1 MTVHLKMAWRNV
13 WRNRRRSLLT
23 IAAIAFA
30 CALLV
35 FMLSFQF
42 GSYEAMINA
51 AVKVHTGYFQVQA
64 PGYQEKREIEQ
75 VVADPEAVARLF
87 ETIPEVTAYT
97 FRAAAFS
104 LASSAERTYGI
115 AVTGIDP
122 SREPGVSTIQ
132 TLVRDGAF
140 LSPGDGPA
148 ALVGSLLAR
157 NLRVGVGD
165 LVTLLGQGRDGSIA
179 ATVVTVKG
187 TFASGQDDFDRG
199 ALYLPLDYFQ
209 EMYAMEGAVHEVVG
223 VAPSIWEVPALER
236 HLAEELGRLARE
248 QQMPPLVV
256 LDWKALMPGL
266 AQGIY
271 LDLVSGLIFYLLLIV
286 VVAFSIMNTFLMAI
300 FERTREFGVLMAIGT
315 TTGRLTRLLLTE
327 SMMMTLMGMASGMLL
342 GGLVTLYFQAVGI
355 DFGSASDILRQYGIP
370 GRMHPVLSLP
380 SLLIGPL
387 LVCFITFW
395 AALWPALRVR
405 RLTPVKAMNDA

>member
-1 MTVHLKMAWRNV
+1 MAWRNV

-23 IAAIAFA
+23 MAAIAFA

-51 AVKVHTGYFQVQA
+51 AVKVHTGYFQIQA
-64 PGYQEKREIEQ
+64 PGYQEKREIRL
-75 VVADPEAVARLF
+75 VVADPEAVARL
-87 ETIPEVTAYT
+87 IDAVPEVTAYT
-97 FRAAAFS
+97 FRANAFS
-104 LASSAERTYGI
+104 LAASNDRTYGI
-115 AVTGIDP
+115 SVTGIDP
-122 SREPGVSTIQ
+122 VREFNVSSLK
-132 TLVRDGAF
+132 TLVRDGVF
-140 LSPGDGPA
+140 LSPGDGPE
-148 ALVGSLLAR
+148 ALVGALLAK
-157 NLRVGVGD
+157 NLRVGIGD
-165 LVTLLGQGRDGSIA
+165 PITLLGQGRDGSIA

-187 TFASGQDDFDRG
+187 IFASGQDDFDRN
-199 ALYLPLDYFQ
+199 ALYIPLGYFQ
-209 EMYAMEGAVHEVVG
+209 ELYAMRGAVHEIVG
-223 VAPSIWEVPALER
+223 MTSSIWAVPAVERRLKQELER
-236 HLAEELGRLARE
+236 LDRDKNGPLAI
-248 QQMPPLVV
+248 

-327 SMMMTLMGMASGMLL
+327 SMMMTFVGMGAGMLL
-342 GGLVTLYFQAVGI
+342 GSLVTLYYQIVGI
-355 DFGSASDILRQYGIP
+355 DFGGASEILKQYGIP
-370 GRMHPVLSLP
+370 GRMYPILTVP
-380 SLLIGPL
+380 SLVIGPF

-405 RLTPVKAMNDA
+405 RLTPVKAMHYA

>member
-1 MTVHLKMAWRNV
+1 MRAHLKMAWRNV

-23 IAAIAFA
+23 MAAIAFA

-51 AVKVHTGYFQVQA
+51 AVKVHTGYFQIQA
-64 PGYQEKREIEQ
+64 PGYQDKREIRL
-75 VVADPEAVARLF
+75 VVADPEAVARL
-87 ETIPEVTAYT
+87 IDAVPEVTAYT
-97 FRAAAFS
+97 FRANAFS
-104 LASSAERTYGI
+104 LAASNDRTYGI
-115 AVTGIDP
+115 SVTGIDP
-122 SREPGVSTIQ
+122 VREFNVSSLK
-132 TLVRDGAF
+132 TLVRDGVF
-140 LSPGDGPA
+140 LSPGDGPE
-148 ALVGSLLAR
+148 ALVGALLAK
-157 NLRVGVGD
+157 NLRVGIGD
-165 LVTLLGQGRDGSIA
+165 PITLLGQGRDGSIA

-187 TFASGQDDFDRG
+187 IFASGQDDFDRN
-199 ALYLPLDYFQ
+199 ALYIPLGYFQ
-209 EMYAMEGAVHEVVG
+209 ELYAMRGAVHEIVG
-223 VAPSIWEVPALER
+223 MTSSIWAVPAVERRLKQELER
-236 HLAEELGRLARE
+236 LDRDKNGPLAI
-248 QQMPPLVV
+248 

-327 SMMMTLMGMASGMLL
+327 SMMMTFVGMGAGMLL
-342 GGLVTLYFQAVGI
+342 GSLVTLYYQIVGI
-355 DFGSASDILRQYGIP
+355 DFGGASEILKQYGIP
-370 GRMHPVLSLP
+370 GRMYPILTVP
-380 SLLIGPL
+380 SLVIGPF

-405 RLTPVKAMNDA
+405 RLTPVKAMHYA

>member
-1 MTVHLKMAWRNV
+1 MRSHLKMAWRNV

-23 IAAIAFA
+23 MAAIAFA

-51 AVKVHTGYFQVQA
+51 AVKVHTGYFQIQA
-64 PGYQEKREIEQ
+64 PGYQEKREIRL
-75 VVADPEAVARLF
+75 VVADPEAVARL
-87 ETIPEVTAYT
+87 IDAVPEVTAYT
-97 FRAAAFS
+97 FRANAFS
-104 LASSAERTYGI
+104 LAASNDRTYGI
-115 AVTGIDP
+115 SVTGIDP
-122 SREPGVSTIQ
+122 VREFNVSSLK
-132 TLVRDGAF
+132 TLVRDGVF
-140 LSPGDGPA
+140 LSPGDGPE
-148 ALVGSLLAR
+148 ALVGALLAK
-157 NLRVGVGD
+157 NLRVGIGD
-165 LVTLLGQGRDGSIA
+165 PITLLGQGRDGSIA

-187 TFASGQDDFDRG
+187 IFASGQDDFDRN
-199 ALYLPLDYFQ
+199 ALYIPLGYFQ
-209 EMYAMEGAVHEVVG
+209 ELYAMRGAVHEIVG
-223 VAPSIWEVPALER
+223 MTSSIWAVPAVERRLKQELER
-236 HLAEELGRLARE
+236 LDRDKNGPLAI
-248 QQMPPLVV
+248 

-327 SMMMTLMGMASGMLL
+327 SMMMTFVGMGAGMLL
-342 GGLVTLYFQAVGI
+342 GSLVTLYYQIVGI
-355 DFGSASDILRQYGIP
+355 DFGGASEILKQYGIP
-370 GRMHPVLSLP
+370 GRMYPILTVP
-380 SLLIGPL
+380 SLVIGPF

-405 RLTPVKAMNDA
+405 RLTPVKAMHYA

>member
-1 MTVHLKMAWRNV
+1 MHLKMAWRNV
-13 WRNRRRSLLT
+13 WRNSRRSLLT

-42 GSYEAMINA
+42 GAYEAMINA

-64 PGYQEKREIEQ
+64 PGYQEKREIRQ
-75 VVADPEAVARLF
+75 VVEDPAAVARLF
-87 ETIPEVTAYT
+87 ENIPEVTAYT
-97 FRAAAFS
+97 FRAGAFS
-104 LASSAERTYGI
+104 LASSADRTYGI
-115 AVTGIDP
+115 SVTGIDP
-122 SREPGVSTIQ
+122 AREPGVSTIE

-140 LSPGDGPA
+140 LSPGDGAA
-148 ALVGSLLAR
+148 ALVGVLLAK

-165 LVTLLGQGRDGSIA
+165 AVTLLGQGRDGSIA
-179 ATVVTVKG
+179 ATVVTVRG
-187 TFASGQDDFDRG
+187 TFASGQDDFDRN

-209 EMYAMEGAVHEVVG
+209 ELYAMRGAVHEVVC
-223 VAPSIWEVPALER
+223 VTPSLWEVPSVER
-236 HLAEELGRLARE
+236 RLSQALARMARE
-248 QQMPPLVV
+248 EKAQPLSV

-271 LDLVSGLIFYLLLIV
+271 LDLMSGLIFYLLLIV

-300 FERTREFGVLMAIGT
+300 FERTREFGVLMAMGT

-327 SMMMTLMGMASGMLL
+327 SMMMTLMGMAAGMAL
-342 GGLVTLYFQAVGI
+342 GSLVTLYFQAVGI
-355 DFGSASDILRQYGIP
+355 DFGSASDILRQYGIS
-370 GRMHPVLSLP
+370 GRMYPKLSAL
-380 SLLIGPL
+380 SLLIGPV

-405 RLTPVKAMNDA
+405 RLTPVEAMNYA

>member
-23 IAAIAFA
+23 MAAIAFA

-64 PGYQEKREIEQ
+64 PGYQEKREIDQ
-75 VVADPEAVARLF
+75 VVEHPGAVAELLAADPD
-87 ETIPEVTAYT
+87 VTAYT
-97 FRAAAFS
+97 FRASAFS
-104 LASSAERTYGI
+104 LASSDDRTYGI
-115 AVTGIDP
+115 SVTGIDP
-122 SREPGVSTIQ
+122 AREPGVSTIP
-132 TLVRDGAF
+132 TLVREGAF
-140 LSPGDGPA
+140 LSEGDGPQ
-148 ALVGSLLAR
+148 ALLGSLLAR
-157 NLRVGVGD
+157 NLRVGIGD
-165 LVTLLGQGRDGSIA
+165 SVTLLGQGRDGVIA
-179 ATVVTVKG
+179 ATVATVKG
-187 TFASGQDDFDRG
+187 IFSSGQDDFDRN
-199 ALYLPLDYFQ
+199 ALYLPLEYFQ
-209 EMYAMEGAVHEVVG
+209 EVYDMRGAVHEVVG
-223 VAPSIWEVPALER
+223 VCPSLWKVPQVMRRLAPALER
-236 HLAEELGRLARE
+236 QAEPLA
-248 QQMPPLVV
+248 V
-256 LDWKALMPGL
+256 LDWKAIMPGL

-327 SMMMTLMGMASGMLL
+327 SMMMTFMGTAAGMAL
-342 GGLVTLYFQAVGI
+342 GAAVTLYFQAVGI
-355 DFGSASDILRQYGIP
+355 DFGNASDILRQYGIP
-370 GRMHPVLSLP
+370 GRMHPVLTLP

-405 RLTPVKAMNDA
+405 RLTPVKAMGDA

>member
-1 MTVHLKMAWRNV
+1 MTAHLKMAWRNV

-42 GSYEAMINA
+42 GAYEAMINT

-64 PGYQEKREIEQ
+64 PGYQEKREIRQ
-75 VVADPEAVARLF
+75 VVEDPAAVGRLL
-87 ETIPEVTAYT
+87 EEIPEVTAHT
-97 FRAAAFS
+97 FRANAFS
-104 LASSAERTYGI
+104 LASSADRTYGI
-115 AVTGIDP
+115 SVTGIDP
-122 SREPGVSTIQ
+122 AREPGVSTIE

-140 LSPGDGPA
+140 LSPGGEA
-148 ALVGSLLAR
+148 EALVGVLLAK
-157 NLRVGVGD
+157 NLRVGPGD
-165 LVTLLGQGRDGSIA
+165 NVTLLGQGRDGSIA

-187 TFASGQDDFDRG
+187 TFASGQDDFDRN
-199 ALYLPLDYFQ
+199 ALYIPLDYFQ
-209 EMYAMEGAVHEVVG
+209 ELYAMRGTVHEVVG
-223 VAPSIWEVPALER
+223 VTPSLWEVPSVER
-236 HLAEELGRLARE
+236 RLAMDLARLVRE
-248 QQMPPLVV
+248 KDAQTLSV

-271 LDLVSGLIFYLLLIV
+271 LDLTSGLIFYLLLVV

-327 SMMMTLMGMASGMLL
+327 SMMMTLMGMAAGMLL
-342 GGLVTLYFQAVGI
+342 GSLVTLYFQAVGI
-355 DFGSASDILRQYGIP
+355 DFGSASEILRQYGIS
-370 GRMHPVLSLP
+370 GRMYPILTVP

-395 AALWPALRVR
+395 AALYPALRVR
-405 RLTPVKAMNDA
+405 RLTPVEAMNYA

>member
-1 MTVHLKMAWRNV
+1 MRSHLKIAWRNV
-13 WRNRRRSLLT
+13 WPNRRRSRLT
-23 IAAIAFA
+23 MAAIAFA

-51 AVKVHTGYFQVQA
+51 AVKVHTGYFQIQA
-64 PGYQEKREIEQ
+64 PGYQDKREIRL
-75 VVADPEAVARLF
+75 VVADPEAVARL
-87 ETIPEVTAYT
+87 IDAVPEVTAYT
-97 FRAAAFS
+97 FRANAFS
-104 LASSAERTYGI
+104 LAASNDRTYGI
-115 AVTGIDP
+115 SVTGIDP
-122 SREPGVSTIQ
+122 VREFNVSSLK
-132 TLVRDGAF
+132 TLVRDGVF
-140 LSPGDGPA
+140 LSPGDGPE
-148 ALVGSLLAR
+148 ALVGALLAK
-157 NLRVGVGD
+157 NLRVGIGD
-165 LVTLLGQGRDGSIA
+165 PITLLGQGRDGSIA

-187 TFASGQDDFDRG
+187 IFASGQDDFDRN
-199 ALYLPLDYFQ
+199 ALYIPLGYFQ
-209 EMYAMEGAVHEVVG
+209 ELYAMRGAVHEIVG
-223 VAPSIWEVPALER
+223 MTSSIWAVPAVERRLKQELER
-236 HLAEELGRLARE
+236 LDRDKNGPLAI
-248 QQMPPLVV
+248 

-327 SMMMTLMGMASGMLL
+327 SMMMTFVGMGAGMLL
-342 GGLVTLYFQAVGI
+342 GSLVTLYYQIVGI
-355 DFGSASDILRQYGIP
+355 DFGGASEILKQYGIP
-370 GRMHPVLSLP
+370 GRMYPILTVP
-380 SLLIGPL
+380 SLVIGPF

-405 RLTPVKAMNDA
+405 RLTPVKAMHYA

>member
-1 MTVHLKMAWRNV
+1 MRSHLKMAWRNV

-23 IAAIAFA
+23 MAAIAFA

-51 AVKVHTGYFQVQA
+51 AVKVHTGYFQIQA
-64 PGYQEKREIEQ
+64 PGYQDKREIRL
-75 VVADPEAVARLF
+75 VVADPEAVARL
-87 ETIPEVTAYT
+87 IDAVPEVTAYT
-97 FRAAAFS
+97 FRANAFS
-104 LASSAERTYGI
+104 LAASNDRTYGI
-115 AVTGIDP
+115 SVTGIDP
-122 SREPGVSTIQ
+122 VREFNVSSLK
-132 TLVRDGAF
+132 TLVRDGVF
-140 LSPGDGPA
+140 LSPGDGPE
-148 ALVGSLLAR
+148 ALVGALLAK
-157 NLRVGVGD
+157 NLRVGIGD
-165 LVTLLGQGRDGSIA
+165 PITLLGQGRDGSIA

-187 TFASGQDDFDRG
+187 IFASGQDDFDRN
-199 ALYLPLDYFQ
+199 ALYIPLGYFQ
-209 EMYAMEGAVHEVVG
+209 ELYAMRGAVHEIVG
-223 VAPSIWEVPALER
+223 MTSSIWAVPAVERRLKQELER
-236 HLAEELGRLARE
+236 LDRDKNGPLAI
-248 QQMPPLVV
+248 

-327 SMMMTLMGMASGMLL
+327 SMMMTFVGMGAGMLL
-342 GGLVTLYFQAVGI
+342 GSLVTLYYQIVGI
-355 DFGSASDILRQYGIP
+355 DFGGASEILKQYGIP
-370 GRMHPVLSLP
+370 GRMYPILTVP
-380 SLLIGPL
+380 SLVIGPF

-405 RLTPVKAMNDA
+405 RLTPVKAMHYA

>member
-1 MTVHLKMAWRNV
+1 MHLRMAWRNV

-23 IAAIAFA
+23 MAAIAFA

-42 GSYEAMINA
+42 GAYEAMINT

-64 PGYQEKREIEQ
+64 PGYQEKREVRR
-75 VVADPEAVARLF
+75 VVENPAAVVRCLD
-87 ETIPEVTAYT
+87 TIPDVTAHT
-97 FRAAAFS
+97 FRANAFS
-104 LASSAERTYGI
+104 LASSEDRTYGI
-115 AVTGIDP
+115 SVTGIDP
-122 SREPGVSTIQ
+122 AREPGVSTIQ
-132 TLVRDGAF
+132 TLVREGMF
-140 LSPGDGPA
+140 LEPGDGPA
-148 ALVGSLLAR
+148 ALVGALLAR

-165 LVTLLGQGRDGSIA
+165 DVTLLGQGRDGSIA

-187 TFASGQDDFDRG
+187 TFSSGQDDFDRS
-199 ALYLPLDYFQ
+199 ALYIPLDYFQ
-209 EMYAMEGAVHEVVG
+209 ELYAMRGAVHEVVG
-223 VAPSIWEVPALER
+223 VTPSIWAVPAVERRLAMDLER
-236 HLAEELGRLARE
+236 LSREKKTQPLA
-248 QQMPPLVV
+248 V

-271 LDLVSGLIFYLLLIV
+271 LDLVSGLIFYLMLII

-300 FERTREFGVLMAIGT
+300 FERTREFGVLMAMGT

-327 SMMMTLMGMASGMLL
+327 SMMMTLMGMAAGMLL
-342 GGLVTLYFQAVGI
+342 GSAVTLYFEAVGI
-355 DFGSASDILRQYGIP
+355 DFGSAADILRQYGIS
-370 GRMHPVLSLP
+370 GRMHPVLTAP

-405 RLTPVKAMNDA
+405 RLNPVEAMTHV

>member
-1 MTVHLKMAWRNV
+1 MAWRNV

-23 IAAIAFA
+23 MAAIAFA

-51 AVKVHTGYFQVQA
+51 AVKVHTGYFQIQA
-64 PGYQEKREIEQ
+64 PGYQDKREIRL
-75 VVADPEAVARLF
+75 VVADPEAVARL
-87 ETIPEVTAYT
+87 IDAVPEVTAYT
-97 FRAAAFS
+97 FRANAFS
-104 LASSAERTYGI
+104 LAASNDRTYGI
-115 AVTGIDP
+115 SVTGIDP
-122 SREPGVSTIQ
+122 VREFNVSSLK
-132 TLVRDGAF
+132 TLVRDGVF
-140 LSPGDGPA
+140 LSPGDGPE
-148 ALVGSLLAR
+148 ALVGALLAK
-157 NLRVGVGD
+157 NLRVGIGD
-165 LVTLLGQGRDGSIA
+165 PITLLGQGRDGSIA

-187 TFASGQDDFDRG
+187 IFASGQDDFDRN
-199 ALYLPLDYFQ
+199 ALYIPLGYFQ
-209 EMYAMEGAVHEVVG
+209 ELYAMRGAVHEIVG
-223 VAPSIWEVPALER
+223 MTSSIWAVPAVERRLKQELER
-236 HLAEELGRLARE
+236 LDRDKNGPLAI
-248 QQMPPLVV
+248 

-327 SMMMTLMGMASGMLL
+327 SMMMTFVGMGAGMLL
-342 GGLVTLYFQAVGI
+342 GSLVTLYYQIVGI
-355 DFGSASDILRQYGIP
+355 DFGGASEILKQYGIP
-370 GRMHPVLSLP
+370 GRMYPILTVP
-380 SLLIGPL
+380 SLVIGPF

-405 RLTPVKAMNDA
+405 RLTPVKAMHYA

>member
-1 MTVHLKMAWRNV
+1 M
-13 WRNRRRSLLT
+13 
-23 IAAIAFA
+23 AAIAFA

-51 AVKVHTGYFQVQA
+51 AVKVHTGYFQIQA
-64 PGYQEKREIEQ
+64 PGYQEKREIRL
-75 VVADPEAVARLF
+75 VVADPEAVARL
-87 ETIPEVTAYT
+87 IDAVPEVTAYT
-97 FRAAAFS
+97 FRANAFS
-104 LASSAERTYGI
+104 LAASNDRTYGI
-115 AVTGIDP
+115 SVTGIDP
-122 SREPGVSTIQ
+122 VREFNVSSLK
-132 TLVRDGAF
+132 TLVRDGVF
-140 LSPGDGPA
+140 LSPGDGPE
-148 ALVGSLLAR
+148 ALVGALLAK
-157 NLRVGVGD
+157 NLRVGIGD
-165 LVTLLGQGRDGSIA
+165 PITLLGQGRDGSIA

-187 TFASGQDDFDRG
+187 IFASGQDDFDRN
-199 ALYLPLDYFQ
+199 ALYIPLGYFQ
-209 EMYAMEGAVHEVVG
+209 ELYAMRGAVHEIVG
-223 VAPSIWEVPALER
+223 MTSSIWAVPAVERRLKQELER
-236 HLAEELGRLARE
+236 LDRDKNGPLAI
-248 QQMPPLVV
+248 

-327 SMMMTLMGMASGMLL
+327 SMMMTFVGMGAGMLL
-342 GGLVTLYFQAVGI
+342 GSLVTLYYQIVGI
-355 DFGSASDILRQYGIP
+355 DFGGASEILKQYGIP
-370 GRMHPVLSLP
+370 GRMYPILTVP
-380 SLLIGPL
+380 SLVIGPF

-405 RLTPVKAMNDA
+405 RLTPVKAMHYA

>member
-1 MTVHLKMAWRNV
+1 MAWRNV

-42 GSYEAMINA
+42 GAYEAMINA
-51 AVKVHTGYFQVQA
+51 AVKVHTGYFQIQA
-64 PGYQEKREIEQ
+64 PGYQEKREIRQ
-75 VVADPEAVARLF
+75 VVEDPAAVARLL
-87 ETIPEVTAYT
+87 ENIPEVTAHT
-97 FRAAAFS
+97 FRASAFS
-104 LASSAERTYGI
+104 LASSADRTYGI
-115 AVTGIDP
+115 SVTGIDP
-122 SREPGVSTIQ
+122 AREPGVSTIE

-140 LSPGDGPA
+140 LSPGDGAA
-148 ALVGSLLAR
+148 ALVGVLLAK

-165 LVTLLGQGRDGSIA
+165 PVTLLGQGRDGSIA
-179 ATVVTVKG
+179 ATVVKVKG
-187 TFASGQDDFDRG
+187 TFTSGQDDFDRN

-209 EMYAMEGAVHEVVG
+209 ELYEMRGAVHEVVG
-223 VAPSIWEVPALER
+223 VTPSLWEVPSVERRLVQDLER
-236 HLAEELGRLARE
+236 MAHGKKA
-248 QQMPPLVV
+248 PPLSV

-271 LDLVSGLIFYLLLIV
+271 LDLVSGLIFYLLLII

-300 FERTREFGVLMAIGT
+300 FERTREFGVLMAMGT

-327 SMMMTLMGMASGMLL
+327 SMMMTLMGMAAGMAL
-342 GGLVTLYFQAVGI
+342 GSLVTLYFQTVGI
-355 DFGSASDILRQYGIP
+355 DFGSASEILRQYGIS
-370 GRMHPVLSLP
+370 GRMYPILTMP

-387 LVCFITFW
+387 LVCFITFL

-405 RLTPVKAMNDA
+405 RLTPVKAMNYA

>member
-1 MTVHLKMAWRNV
+1 MRSHLKMAWRNV

-23 IAAIAFA
+23 MAAIAFA

-51 AVKVHTGYFQVQA
+51 AVKVHTGYFQIQA
-64 PGYQEKREIEQ
+64 PGYQEKREIRL
-75 VVADPEAVARLF
+75 VVADPEAVARL
-87 ETIPEVTAYT
+87 IDAVPEVTAYT
-97 FRAAAFS
+97 FRANAFS
-104 LASSAERTYGI
+104 LAASNDRTYGI
-115 AVTGIDP
+115 SVTGIDP
-122 SREPGVSTIQ
+122 VREFNVSSLK
-132 TLVRDGAF
+132 TLVRDGVF
-140 LSPGDGPA
+140 LSPGDGPE
-148 ALVGSLLAR
+148 ALVGALLAK
-157 NLRVGVGD
+157 NLRVGIGD
-165 LVTLLGQGRDGSIA
+165 PIILLGQGRDGSIA

-187 TFASGQDDFDRG
+187 IFASGQDDFDRN
-199 ALYLPLDYFQ
+199 ALYIPLGYFQ
-209 EMYAMEGAVHEVVG
+209 ELYAMRGAVHEIVG
-223 VAPSIWEVPALER
+223 MTSSIWAVPAVERRLKQELER
-236 HLAEELGRLARE
+236 LDRDKNGPLAI
-248 QQMPPLVV
+248 

-286 VVAFSIMNTFLMAI
+286 VVAFSIMNTFLMTI

-327 SMMMTLMGMASGMLL
+327 SMMMTFVGMGAGMLL
-342 GGLVTLYFQAVGI
+342 GSLVTLYYQIVGI
-355 DFGSASDILRQYGIP
+355 DFGGASEILKQYGIP
-370 GRMHPVLSLP
+370 GRMYPILTVP
-380 SLLIGPL
+380 SLVIGPF

-405 RLTPVKAMNDA
+405 RLTPVKAMHYA